1 MTKSIVIM
9 GQLTIYKYIITEY
22 IITEY
27 IIADIGAVINYMF

>member
-1 MTKSIVIM
+1 M